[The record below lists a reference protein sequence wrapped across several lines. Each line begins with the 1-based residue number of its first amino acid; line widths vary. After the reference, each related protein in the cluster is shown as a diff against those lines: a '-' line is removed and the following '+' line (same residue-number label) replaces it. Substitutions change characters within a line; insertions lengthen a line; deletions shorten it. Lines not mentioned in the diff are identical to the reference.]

1 MQIIEVTTPAL
12 EKEFI
17 WVNVNLYADDPNY
30 IRPLDNDILEVFD
43 AKKNKLFNSGK
54 AKRWLLKDSSGKYI
68 GRIAAFFNSNY
79 KNKGDTVKCGG
90 IGFFD
95 CINDYQAA
103 ALLFDTAKKWLE
115 EFGVEAMDG
124 PINFGE
130 RDKWWGLVIEGFH
143 PPLYGMNYNAT
154 YYQTLFEQYGFN
166 LFYNQFCW
174 HLRLDATLPKKF
186 YTAHQKYQNDKDVRA
201 ERVDRRNLEKYATDF
216 AQVYNKAWAQHEGNK
231 QISAEKAIGLF
242 KKMKPI
248 IDPDIMW
255 FTYFK
260 DEPVAVWL
268 SIPDLNQIFR
278 HFNGK
283 FGAWEKLKLL
293 WYKYTGECSR
303 FVGIVYGIIP
313 EWQGSGI
320 DHYMIVEATKI
331 LQSKKRYKELELQWQ
346 GDFNPKMLAISRNLG
361 CNESRKLA
369 TFRYLFDQTIV
380 FERHPMLY

>member
-1 MQIIEVTTPAL
+1 
-12 EKEFI
+12 
-17 WVNVNLYADDPNY
+17 
-30 IRPLDNDILEVFD
+30 
-43 AKKNKLFNSGK
+43 
-54 AKRWLLKDSSGKYI
+54 
-68 GRIAAFFNSNY
+68 
-79 KNKGDTVKCGG
+79 
-90 IGFFD
+90 
-95 CINDYQAA
+95 
-103 ALLFDTAKKWLE
+103 
-115 EFGVEAMDG
+115 
-124 PINFGE
+124 
-130 RDKWWGLVIEGFH
+130 
-143 PPLYGMNYNAT
+143 
-154 YYQTLFEQYGFN
+154 
-166 LFYNQFCW
+166 
-174 HLRLDATLPKKF
+174 
-186 YTAHQKYQNDKDVRA
+186 
-201 ERVDRRNLEKYATDF
+201 
-216 AQVYNKAWAQHEGNK
+216 
-231 QISAEKAIGLF
+231 
-242 KKMKPI
+242 MKPI